1 MNQIKIIFSIFI
13 IFFPF
18 ISCASNNQS
27 VVVSSIS
34 NDLYRIG
41 VGDKVFLNAC
51 GGNPQNY
58 EKKPL
63 NLIDRIVEVP
73 NIVTKIEI
81 SPYERPFLVKAN
93 STIVLP
99 NNEKIFIQLDN
110 FRNLKITDEKDNLLL
125 KRKVSGATSIYE
137 YRFNEKVIAWGVGWH
152 LHCKDYFE
160 YTDFT
165 VMRTFIPYLNNGNIQ
180 IETKILQPNISSF
193 QEFYLDSQFP
203 LFINAKTFH
212 EGQKPWWCYYCGFEF
227 FEINNLDGYKPITNT
242 ADNLIENYQIDFSSV
257 KDFVPVIHFLSGNKD
272 NFDFFKIFLRDHYK
286 KIIFDL
292 IDNYYFNPIYDKNGN
307 FTSLLPSWDYA
318 NAIPENYEIKRYIN
332 TKIFSEK
339 NSFIN
344 FFEKKCDLEKYNS
357 FGLVALECFPM
368 HFFFFDDL
376 GKY

>member
-1 MNQIKIIFSIFI
+1 M
-13 IFFPF
+13 
-18 ISCASNNQS
+18 
-27 VVVSSIS
+27 VV
-34 NDLYRIG
+34 
-41 VGDKVFLNAC
+41 
-51 GGNPQNY
+51 
-58 EKKPL
+58 
-63 NLIDRIVEVP
+63 
-73 NIVTKIEI
+73 
-81 SPYERPFLVKAN
+81 
-93 STIVLP
+93 
-99 NNEKIFIQLDN
+99 
-110 FRNLKITDEKDNLLL
+110 LLL
-125 KRKVSGATSIYE
+125 WVWI
-137 YRFNEKVIAWGVGWH
+137 
-152 LHCKDYFE
+152 
-160 YTDFT
+160 
-165 VMRTFIPYLNNGNIQ
+165 
-180 IETKILQPNISSF
+180 
-193 QEFYLDSQFP
+193 
-203 LFINAKTFH
+203 
-212 EGQKPWWCYYCGFEF
+212 

-332 TKIFSEK
+332 KKIFSEK